1 MGPIELIW
9 GIVLIF
15 FAIVGMVRG
24 YAKEMGTTLVILV
37 AMFVL
42 TQFGEAALRVV
53 SPGVA
58 SIVGMKDEPKNL
70 SLLNMLLLQ
79 GTFIVIIFA
88 AYQGET
94 LAFEGRSAQGLE
106 GAVLSL
112 ALGLINGYL
121 VAGTL
126 WYYLDYYKYPV
137 GSLFRPPLSPLA
149 QAILPYLP
157 PNVLGPGALT
167 ALIAL
172 MVLLRIRR

>member
-9 GIVLIF
+9 GVVLFF

-24 YAKEMGTTLVILV
+24 YAKELGTTLVILV

-70 SLLNMLLLQ
+70 NLLNMLLLQ

-94 LAFEGRSAQGLE
+94 LAFEGRSAQGPE
-106 GAVLSL
+106 GAVLSV

-126 WYYLDYYKYPV
+126 WYYLDRYKYPV
-137 GSLFRPPLSPLA
+137 GSLFQPPLSPLA
-149 QAILPYLP
+149 QSMLPYLP